1 MSKRFGYIGCLLL
14 ILSALGCNPEAK
26 WETKDVEIFITV
38 NTQSA
43 CFVECTFETNKDAY
57 FLISITEAR
66 DDYNPMDPN
75 NQKQFMTLAI
85 DSANVDYL
93 AWRNA
98 LLKDGEFNIA
108 PFASHALQ
116 YGTTDHFFTGLKQN
130 TDYWIYAFV
139 VDPKTLAPCGR
150 LFLTPIHTAPSSTV
164 KVKFDYRVKGFWDY
178 CYPLDSTGRINTH
191 YPYAG
196 LTHDS
201 AELVESGISPQ
212 EVFENWL
219 ELKREFPYQEHAF
232 FGVTAV
238 ENDGLDGH
246 AAFMYGH
253 TYYTAITGLDGDIS
267 SSVVYK
273 FVWTGDDCEYYFT
286 DTDSTNILKK
296 GVW

>member
-1 MSKRFGYIGCLLL
+1 MNKRWGYILCLLL
-14 ILSALGCNPEAK
+14 IFTVWGCKPEAK
-26 WETKDVEIFITV
+26 WKTKDVDIFIDI
-38 NTQSA
+38 NTLSA
-43 CFVECTFETNKDAY
+43 CFVECKFETNKDAY

-66 DDYNPMDPN
+66 NNYDPLDPS

-85 DSANVDYL
+85 DSANMEYI

-98 LLKDGEFNIA
+98 LLLQGEFNIA

-116 YGTTDHFFTGLKQN
+116 YGSTDHFFTGLKQN
-130 TDYWIYAFV
+130 TDYWVYAFV
-139 VDPKTLAPCGR
+139 VNPETLTPCGR
-150 LFLTPIHTAPSSTV
+150 LYLERIHTAPSSTV
-164 KVKFDYRVKGFWDY
+164 KIKFDYRVKGYWDY

-191 YPYAG
+191 YPYTG

-201 AELVESGISPQ
+201 AELAESGITPK
-212 EVFENWL
+212 EVFESWL
-219 ELKREFPYQEHAF
+219 ELKRDYPYQENAF
-232 FGVTAV
+232 FGVKAV
-238 ENDGLDGH
+238 ENDGLDDH
-246 AAFMYGH
+246 AVFQEGH

-273 FVWTGDDCEYYFT
+273 FVWNGYFCEYYFT